1 VRWSSLRSAGGLS
14 VAIDAQNRSWSD
26 GGVCIC
32 SHTSQPMWFTGTLL
46 NLATVAAGGLLGTFL
61 GDRLPPRLRENVV
74 AGVGLFVLVMGAK
87 FAIDTASLLSLL
99 GAMLI
104 GGIVGSLA
112 GLERRLTEL
121 GETVQRRFTR
131 PGQTSTVAEAFVTAS
146 IVFCVGPLAFLGAI
160 RNGLSGD
167 ASLLAIKS
175 VLDGFSAIAF
185 AATLG
190 WGVLLSLVVI
200 LVYQGGLAAGASLF
214 SGLLSDAQL
223 REMSAVGGLLI
234 VGVGLKL
241 LKIRDLQVADYLPAI
256 AVAPLL
262 VAAVGAFGG
271 GAR

>member
-1 VRWSSLRSAGGLS
+1 
-14 VAIDAQNRSWSD
+14 
-26 GGVCIC
+26 
-32 SHTSQPMWFTGTLL
+32 MWFTGTLL

-87 FAIDTASLLSLL
+87 F
-99 GAMLI
+99 AMLI

>member
-1 VRWSSLRSAGGLS
+1 
-14 VAIDAQNRSWSD
+14 
-26 GGVCIC
+26 
-32 SHTSQPMWFTGTLL
+32 MWFSGTLL
-46 NLATVAAGGLLGTFL
+46 NLATVLAGGLVGTFL

-74 AGVGLFVLVMGAK
+74 AGVGLFVAVMGVK
-87 FAIDTASLLSLL
+87 FAIDTAGLLYLL
-99 GAMLI
+99 GAVLI

-112 GLERRLTEL
+112 GIERRLNEL
-121 GETVQRRFTR
+121 GAAIQRRFAR
-131 PGQTSTVAEAFVTAS
+131 PGGTSTIAEGFVTAS
-146 IVFCVGPLAFLGAI
+146 IVFCVGPLTFLGAI

-200 LVYQGGLAAGASLF
+200 LVYQGGLAAGASVF
-214 SGLLSDAQL
+214 ASLLTDAQL
-223 REMSAVGGLLI
+223 REMNAVGGLLL

-241 LKIRDLQVADYLPAI
+241 LKIRDVQVADYLPAI

-262 VAAVGAFGG
+262 VAAVAAFGG
-271 GAR
+271 GAK